1 MDRSLRRTNRRK
13 TRASAVVTEMAAWT
27 KTHIP
32 NGVFFTGTYSNE
44 VLNKKG
50 WMSDAVVF
58 SDFEDVLSKAGYKGK
73 YFVAFHDNGAGDC
86 HLHAILEDTPAAAKV
101 PYFWSKSFGGYKVG
115 PAEDGAYEYVA
126 NRGLETGR
134 HGDARYRE
142 NFDIEM
148 AAYRS
153 VEATDRPNFL
163 FGQPQYAWPRLTA
176 VTKSWKRRTSP
187 LRLVPLHPWQEYGL
201 DF

>member
-1 MDRSLRRTNRRK
+1 
-13 TRASAVVTEMAAWT
+13 MAEWT
-27 KTHIP
+27 KTQIP

-50 WMSDAVVF
+50 WMSDDAVF
-58 SDFEDVLSKAGYKGK
+58 SDFKYVLRQAGYKGK
-73 YFVAFHDNGAGDC
+73 YFVAFHDNGAEDG

-101 PYFWSKSFGGYKVG
+101 PYFWAKSFGGYKFG

-126 NRGLETGR
+126 NRGLQTGR
-134 HGDARYRE
+134 HGNARYRE
-142 NFDIEM
+142 NFDIGM
-148 AAYRS
+148 AACRS
-153 VEATDRPNFL
+153 FARIGRPTL
-163 FGQPQYAWPRLTA
+163 LLEQPQYAWSRLTA

-187 LRLVPLHPWQEYGL
+187 LRLVPLNPWQQYGL

>member
-1 MDRSLRRTNRRK
+1 MDRSFRRTNRRK
-13 TRASAVVTEMAAWT
+13 TRANSVVTEMAEWT
-27 KTHIP
+27 KTQIP

-50 WMSDAVVF
+50 WMSDDSVF
-58 SDFEDVLSKAGYKGK
+58 SDFEFVLRQAGYKGK
-73 YFVAFHDNGAGDC
+73 YFVAFHDNAADDGHC
-86 HLHAILEDTPAAAKV
+86 HAILEDTPAAAKV
-101 PYFWSKSFGGYKVG
+101 PYFWSKSFGGYKFG
-115 PAEDGAYEYVA
+115 SADDGAYEYVA
-126 NRGLETGR
+126 NRGLQTGR

-148 AAYRS
+148 AACRS
-153 VEATDRPNFL
+153 FVVTDRANLL
-163 FGQPQYAWPRLTA
+163 FEPPQYAWSRLTA

-187 LRLVPLHPWQEYGL
+187 LRLVPLNPWQEYGL